1 MIFSGY
7 LVIVDLFSISEND
20 DALAFGASLSDL
32 VSEVANQM
40 AGVNAPT
47 FEETGAGLNRPDLM
61 LEASQCC
68 QLSTRV
74 TASNVAGLGK
84 LFDLV
89 LSQEFGE
96 CF

>member
-1 MIFSGY
+1 M
-7 LVIVDLFSISEND
+7 SENE
-20 DALAFGASLSDL
+20 DALAFGASLSDF

-40 AGVNAPT
+40 AGLDAPT
-47 FEETGAGLNRPDLM
+47 FEESGVGLNLPDLM
-61 LEASQCC
+61 LEASPCC

-74 TASNVAGLGK
+74 TASNVAGLGD
-84 LFDLV
+84 LLDLV